1 MMGLGSMGT
10 LFITGTSLVTNPAYI
25 LQLLKDRAWRWRG
38 SGMKCVCVHVS
49 VCVVCVGGRD
59 KNSAEAKLPQVS
71 AQMKGQDL
79 G

>member
-1 MMGLGSMGT
+1 MR
-10 LFITGTSLVTNPAYI
+10 FVISLVGESNAH
-25 LQLLKDRAWRWRG
+25 LGLKDRAWRWRG
-38 SGMKCVCVHVS
+38 SGMKCESVSVHVC

-59 KNSAEAKLPQVS
+59 KIPAEAKLPQVL